1 MISIG
6 DLSRQTGVSTQTIRY
21 YERIALL
28 PQAHRAGNGYRVY
41 DTADVDRLQ
50 FVLRA
55 RQLDFSLNDIR
66 EVLAFRERNETPCSA
81 VMEIMEQRI
90 SEIERGIA
98 SLIRLREEL
107 KHLHRLGLTLPED
120 FEMKR
125 CVCHLIKH
133 SLPNEEI
140 ENGL

>member
-6 DLSRQTGVSTQTIRY
+6 DLSRQTGISTQTIRY

-28 PQAHRAGNGYRVY
+28 PQAHRAENGYRVY

-133 SLPNEEI
+133 SLPNEGI
-140 ENGL
+140 DNGL